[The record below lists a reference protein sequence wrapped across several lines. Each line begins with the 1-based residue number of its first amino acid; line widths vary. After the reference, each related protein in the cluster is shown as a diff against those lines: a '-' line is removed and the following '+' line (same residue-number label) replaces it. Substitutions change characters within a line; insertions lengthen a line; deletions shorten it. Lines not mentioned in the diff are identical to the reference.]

1 MVSAPAIETIEDAA
15 EAARE
20 GPPVRFRLS
29 SPASDEQLAQ
39 WAGRFEL
46 WFEDGEEGEIIITG
60 PPGGLASDHT
70 SEIVADMIFWSRSSG
85 GGRARESQRGFHPPF
100 GRRWIPDASWVS
112 DETLAKLTEAQKRL
126 PFWPIAPD
134 FVLEV
139 VSPSQRLSK
148 QREKM
153 RGWIAAEVRL
163 GMLIS
168 PDDELVELYRADGS
182 VEVFH
187 RPDDV
192 SCDPVMP
199 GFTMTFERI
208 WR

>member
-20 GPPVRFRLS
+20 GAPVRFRPS
-29 SPASDEQLAQ
+29 APVSDEQMERWGDQ
-39 WAGRFEL
+39 FEL

-60 PPGGLASDHT
+60 GAGGDSPNITLEVSIQA
-70 SEIVADMIFWSRSSG
+70 ANWSVSVLIGLCRDAQG
-85 GGRARESQRGFHPPF
+85 GYHPLL
-100 GRRWIPDASWVS
+100 GRRWIPDLSWLS
-112 DETLAKLTEAQKRL
+112 DATLAKLTESQRRGVY
-126 PFWPIAPD
+126 WPVAPD

-139 VSPSQRLSK
+139 VSPSQLLSK

-168 PDDELVELYRADGS
+168 PDDELVELYWADGR
-182 VEVFH
+182 VESFS
-187 RPDDV
+187 RPDAL

-199 GFTMTFERI
+199 GFTLRFDEI